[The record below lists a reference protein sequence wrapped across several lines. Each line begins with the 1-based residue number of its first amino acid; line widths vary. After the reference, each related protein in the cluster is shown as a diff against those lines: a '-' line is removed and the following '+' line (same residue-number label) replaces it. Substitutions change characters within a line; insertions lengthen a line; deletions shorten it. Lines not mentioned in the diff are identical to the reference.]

1 MLRGVPIP
9 CHRQYLSDAIIPTLC
24 VPRLRSTQ
32 LYDSVF
38 HGDELDPAKIK
49 IKMRVG
55 NGFVTRSS
63 DDALSDSLLAD
74 QEGLRLYD
82 IGGDEVEG
90 MVVDGSLETAETNVM
105 ALQQRVLELEEV
117 ERQLLATLHE
127 MLSKK

>member
-1 MLRGVPIP
+1 
-9 CHRQYLSDAIIPTLC
+9 
-24 VPRLRSTQ
+24 
-32 LYDSVF
+32 
-38 HGDELDPAKIK
+38 
-49 IKMRVG
+49 MRVG